1 MPDLIQTL
9 RARDV
14 NAARLAYCYATINE
28 NRYLMMMAK
37 NLKATVKK
45 NKKSVPILGQ
55 TSVGHKT
62 SGWEGNGSM
71 TIYSVTSMFTKMVE
85 EYKDTGKDTYFD
97 MQIVNNDPTSAS
109 GRQTLLLKDC
119 NIDSAVIAAFDADGD
134 WLEQDVDFTF
144 DDFKMPEGF
153 TELDGVKL

>member
-1 MPDLIQTL
+1 MADLIQTM

-14 NAARLAYCYATINE
+14 NAARLAYCYATINN

-55 TSVGHKT
+55 TAVGHKT

-71 TIYSVTSMFTKMVE
+71 TIYSVTSMFTKMME
-85 EYKDTGKDTYFD
+85 DYKDTGEDVYFE

-109 GRQTLLLKDC
+109 GRQTLLLRDC